1 MREKDS
7 GSVTLELSIVL
18 PIFILMFLFI
28 YGIFSIVMA
37 KNTITHALVQSA
49 KSLSLDSYM
58 NEEYESFKDEGF
70 TFWGGLGDV
79 VVELIRL
86 NDNPYYSSTTKWYS
100 GGADA
105 NAVAKK
111 RFIGFFAG
119 GDEGEAEQL
128 AEDLKV
134 VDGLNGLKI
143 TATVEGE
150 TLSLNAKYELKYW
163 FDFWG
168 YGTVPVEQT
177 IKTRLWK

>member
-1 MREKDS
+1 MKEKDS

-58 NEEYESFKDEGF
+58 NEEYESIKEPGIN
-70 TFWGGLGDV
+70 FWGGLGDV
-79 VVELIRL
+79 VVDLIRL
-86 NDNPYYSSTTKWYS
+86 TDDPYYSSSIKWYEN
-100 GGADA
+100 GQA
-105 NAVAKK
+105 NDVAKK

-119 GDEGEAEQL
+119 GDESAAEEL
-128 AEDLKV
+128 AENLKV
-134 VDGLNGLKI
+134 ENGLNGLEI

-150 TLSLNAKYELKYW
+150 TLSLNAKYNLKYW

-168 YGTVPVEQT
+168 YGTVPVDQT